1 MPLYTGENKQPPRDY
16 TPNPNDIV
24 SRNLAADA
32 RGDRIMGSAAAA
44 WGAKRVADQWVR
56 TSPTYDPSRGISQI
70 FDKPIA
76 DLKDAVTAY
85 RKGTAAQN
93 NNFTPNPYRG
103 MAPNNYPQI
112 APPASSKALIP
123 ATQRIVND
131 PYGARS
137 NVNFSTK
144 NRLKSTWK
152 GVAGSLTN
160 KLLALYVPYKFYQAH
175 KTDALR
181 DRYLNKEMTLQEVNN
196 MRYERGITGRSKT
209 AGTVDTF
216 KGVSGRPGVQGVPSI
231 KNSTSTAP
239 KIKTA
244 AEDDPTYT
252 PAGMGALAL
261 SGIAG
266 GHLGAALHNH
276 EKVLKRRNA
285 LFEHRDAKRKLRSL
299 DREMKAKRYHLFDAI
314 EDPSTN
320 IEDIM
325 RKHNQDFSSYVDKKM
340 DLMAQA
346 SHGGRESFLYRQSGR
361 DALKNRNKHLKRGA
375 GLLAGTAALGTYA
388 YHDWKNKQQ
397 EKTAAQGE
405 DLAVVTVNDRDLAAK
420 GAVGAG
426 IVSASSL
433 LGAADQEYDLRMAKK
448 KRRGTVL
455 HARRVNRDLRA
466 NKREQSDLWGF
477 LSELREENLRK
488 RLNLDVHRPDFEE
501 AYDALEQ
508 ERERISAFDK
518 AKRRELSDKESVL
531 SSLKYKLN
539 TERKN
544 LRETLREAPK
554 LRNKALTAAGIGG
567 AAALGLGAYA
577 LHNDTQD

>member
-56 TSPTYDPSRGISQI
+56 TSPTYDPSRGVSQI

-112 APPASSKALIP
+112 APPAASKAVIP

-131 PYGARS
+131 PHGMRS
-137 NVNFSTK
+137 NANFSTK

-160 KLLALYVPYKFYQAH
+160 KLLALYVPYKFYKAH
-175 KTDALR
+175 KTDELR
-181 DRYLNKEMTLQEVNN
+181 NRYLNKEMTLQEVNN

-231 KNSTSTAP
+231 KNPTSSAP
-239 KIKTA
+239 KI
-244 AEDDPTYT
+244 
-252 PAGMGALAL
+252 
-261 SGIAG
+261 
-266 GHLGAALHNH
+266 
-276 EKVLKRRNA
+276 
-285 LFEHRDAKRKLRSL
+285 
-299 DREMKAKRYHLFDAI
+299 
-314 EDPSTN
+314 
-320 IEDIM
+320 
-325 RKHNQDFSSYVDKKM
+325 
-340 DLMAQA
+340 
-346 SHGGRESFLYRQSGR
+346 
-361 DALKNRNKHLKRGA
+361 
-375 GLLAGTAALGTYA
+375 
-388 YHDWKNKQQ
+388 
-397 EKTAAQGE
+397 KTAAQGE
-405 DLAVVTVNDRDLAAK
+405 DLAVVTLNDRDLAAK

-426 IVSASSL
+426 IVSAGSL

-466 NKREQSDLWGF
+466 NKRESDALWGF
-477 LSELREENLRK
+477 IDELRTENLNK

-501 AYDALEQ
+501 AYDALDQ
-508 ERERISAFDK
+508 ERERISAFEK
-518 AKRRELSDKESVL
+518 AKRRELNNKESVL

-577 LHNDTQD
+577 LRNDTQD